1 MNIIGLGSAGCN
13 IADEFEKYPQYK
25 IFKIDVDIQGDNC
38 YNVVSGLESA
48 EDYENYDFPKI
59 KTFFKKLKKDESMFI
74 LGGSGKISCASLRIL
89 ENIKKHTVSI
99 IYIRPDLDLLTEM
112 QLLREKVV
120 FNVLQEYARSGV
132 FKEMMIVSNL
142 NLDSVIGGA
151 PITGYYRKL
160 NEVLVSTIHMMNVFK
175 NTEPGIGR
183 ESIPKET
190 HRISTIGLFDI
201 EKGEEKMFFPLD
213 SIRERCYIYSINN
226 DRMKTDNNLYQ
237 RIRNQVKSKKKE
249 NLNISFTIYSSEY
262 EDDFGYVIERT
273 PIIQ

>member
-38 YNVVSGLESA
+38 YNVVNGLKSA

-132 FKEMMIVSNL
+132 FKEMM
-142 NLDSVIGGA
+142 
-151 PITGYYRKL
+151 
-160 NEVLVSTIHMMNVFK
+160 K
-175 NTEPGIGR
+175 NQQ
-183 ESIPKET
+183 K
-190 HRISTIGLFDI
+190 F
-201 EKGEEKMFFPLD
+201 
-213 SIRERCYIYSINN
+213 
-226 DRMKTDNNLYQ
+226 
-237 RIRNQVKSKKKE
+237 
-249 NLNISFTIYSSEY
+249 
-262 EDDFGYVIERT
+262 
-273 PIIQ
+273 